1 MDINLLREIVTVAS
15 FGSFLAIVAY
25 AVSPGNK
32 KHFEEA
38 ARIPLDDDETA
49 LSPTLSP
56 KGEGA
61 DALSPTLSPKGE
73 GANVGSVFVNG
84 STN

>member
-15 FGSFLAIVAY
+15 FGTFLAIVAY

-38 ARIPLDDDETA
+38 ARIPLDDDEV
-49 LSPTLSP
+49 PTP
-56 KGEGA
+56 KGENAGQVF
-61 DALSPTLSPKGE
+61 
-73 GANVGSVFVNG
+73 ANRERK
-84 STN
+84 